1 MLTLGT
7 SWKPLLYPDLLANPL
22 AFVRSKPHQSGDGT
36 LRQGRYH
43 RGAVSNG
50 HDIPA
55 SWLLGLRGSPLV
67 GCWRGETGKRD
78 GIGVRWAKALVG
90 SSPTAS
96 TPAPLTAES
105 GRAYLGLADSDS
117 RSGFAALDELDGKT
131 PFGSFALRFE
141 TVAQRALH
149 IPNHQGRAGWRQH
162 AGPHALALQHW
173 LALALPATRRQP

>member
-1 MLTLGT
+1 
-7 SWKPLLYPDLLANPL
+7 
-22 AFVRSKPHQSGDGT
+22 
-36 LRQGRYH
+36 
-43 RGAVSNG
+43 
-50 HDIPA
+50 
-55 SWLLGLRGSPLV
+55 
-67 GCWRGETGKRD
+67 
-78 GIGVRWAKALVG
+78 
-90 SSPTAS
+90 
-96 TPAPLTAES
+96 LTAES